1 MDDRLSDLE
10 IENAGLAEVGT
21 RPLSALPR
29 STRDLDLD
37 ASTTGALN
45 MTSFSDMF
53 DISSLAVAARDG
65 GAGPIQ
71 DYMGGLAER
80 WEKATYDYVC
90 A

>member
-1 MDDRLSDLE
+1 MDDRLADLE

-21 RPLSALPR
+21 RPLSALPS

-53 DISSLAVAARDG
+53 DISWRVRRTSPTFSRRTGQRRPGRRAAQ
-65 GAGPIQ
+65 GAPSCS
-71 DYMGGLAER
+71 
-80 WEKATYDYVC
+80 TT
-90 A
+90 